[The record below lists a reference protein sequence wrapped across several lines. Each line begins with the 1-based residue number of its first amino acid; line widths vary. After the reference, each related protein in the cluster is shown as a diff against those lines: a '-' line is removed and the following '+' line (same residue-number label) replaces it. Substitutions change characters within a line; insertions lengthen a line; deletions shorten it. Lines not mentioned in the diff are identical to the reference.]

1 MQGRWQRLAVS
12 APIDQRIG
20 PRIASGRCE
29 RSSRYEKLWSGPGP
43 STSRS
48 WERSCGVKATESR
61 AATRSVSAG
70 GSSSSRSGGRLK
82 SEVAPLLA
90 VLLDVNKQVAWLD
103 SRLEHLAKSDETVG
117 RLCTAPSV
125 GPVTAAAFASTID
138 EPERFRGAHQVEAY
152 LGLVPSEMSSGEKQH
167 KGRITKAGNGRLRYL
182 LVQVA
187 LSILRLRSPRTEVLR
202 DWAERIAA
210 RRGRMI
216 AVVALARRM
225 AGILYAMM
233 RDAKSYEPARPR
245 LAPQA
250 SVAVDGA
257 EQRHLE
263 PALD

>member
-1 MQGRWQRLAVS
+1 
-12 APIDQRIG
+12 
-20 PRIASGRCE
+20 
-29 RSSRYEKLWSGPGP
+29 
-43 STSRS
+43 
-48 WERSCGVKATESR
+48 
-61 AATRSVSAG
+61 
-70 GSSSSRSGGRLK
+70 
-82 SEVAPLLA
+82 
-90 VLLDVNKQVAWLD
+90 
-103 SRLEHLAKSDETVG
+103 
-117 RLCTAPSV
+117 
-125 GPVTAAAFASTID
+125 
-138 EPERFRGAHQVEAY
+138 
-152 LGLVPSEMSSGEKQH
+152 MSSGEKQH

-250 SVAVDGA
+250 AA
-257 EQRHLE
+257 
-263 PALD
+263 A